1 MSLDISS
8 VEYRQDPYS
17 VYRQVREENAISM
30 VTGLGGGKS
39 YFLSRYDDVV
49 SVLKD
54 TRFSN
59 ERHKVSESSGLKLL
73 DAWWMPNIFKA
84 MSNSMIM
91 VDDPSHARLR
101 NLVHKAFTPRMIQ
114 QMGTRV
120 EEISN
125 QLLDD
130 AAKQKTTDFIR
141 QFALP
146 LPLTVI
152 SEMMGVPAADRDKFH
167 KWTANFID
175 SASSANPITMLPQ
188 LPNAIQMNRFFRQL
202 MTLRRTDPQD
212 DLITAL
218 VRAEEAGDKLNED
231 ELVAMLFILLLAG
244 HETTVNLLGNGIL
257 ALLQHPDQFEKLKA
271 NPDLIDTAIEEIL
284 RFTNPVQQIAPR
296 YALEDVELHG
306 QRIPKGSSVMCGVA
320 SANRDE
326 TIFANADQFD
336 IARNPNRHIAFGL
349 GIHYCVGAPLARLEG
364 KIALQVL
371 LKRYPN
377 LQLAIPESQLQWRGG
392 GALRGLKSLP
402 LYLNA

>member
-1 MSLDISS
+1 MALDITNP
-8 VEYRQDPYS
+8 EYYKNPYS
-17 VYRQVREENAISM
+17 IYTQVREQNTISM
-30 VTGLGGGKS
+30 VAGLGGSMS

-59 ERHKVSESSGLKLL
+59 ERHKVSDSGLKLME
-73 DAWWMPNIFKA
+73 AWWMPSIFKA
-84 MSNSMIM
+84 MANSMIM

-114 QMGTRV
+114 QMALRI

-125 QLLDD
+125 QLLDE
-130 AAKQKTTDFIR
+130 AAKQETVDFIR
-141 QFALP
+141 MFALP

-152 SEMMGVPAADRDKFH
+152 SDMMGVPAKDRAKFH

-175 SASSANPITMLPQ
+175 SASSANPRTMLPQ
-188 LPNAIQMNRFFRQL
+188 LPNAFQMNRFLRQL
-202 MTLRRTDPQD
+202 ITLRRSDPQD

-218 VRAEEAGDKLNED
+218 VRAEESGDKLNED

-244 HETTVNLLGNGIL
+244 HETTVNLLGNGTL
-257 ALLQHPDQFEKLKA
+257 ALLEHLDQLDKLKA
-271 NPDLIDTAIEEIL
+271 NPELIDTAVEEIL

-306 QRIPKGSSVMCGVA
+306 QRIPKGASVMCGIA

-326 TIFANADQFD
+326 SVFPNADQFD
-336 IARNPNRHIAFGL
+336 ITRNPNRHIAFGL
-349 GIHYCVGAPLARLEG
+349 GIHYCLGAPLARLEG

-371 LKRYPN
+371 LNRYPN
-377 LQLAIPESQLQWRGG
+377 LELALPADQLQWRAS

-402 LYLNA
+402 IRLNV

>member
-1 MSLDISS
+1 MALDITNP
-8 VEYRQDPYS
+8 EYYKNPYS
-17 VYRQVREENAISM
+17 IYTQVREQNTISM
-30 VTGLGGGKS
+30 VAGLGGSMS

-59 ERHKVSESSGLKLL
+59 ERHKVSDSGLKLME
-73 DAWWMPNIFKA
+73 AWWMPSIFKA
-84 MSNSMIM
+84 MANSMIM

-114 QMGTRV
+114 QMALRI

-125 QLLDD
+125 QLLDE
-130 AAKQKTTDFIR
+130 AAKQETVDFIR
-141 QFALP
+141 MFALP

-152 SEMMGVPAADRDKFH
+152 SDMMGVPAKDRAKFH

-175 SASSANPITMLPQ
+175 SASSANPRTMLPQ
-188 LPNAIQMNRFFRQL
+188 LPNAFLMNRFLRQL
-202 MTLRRTDPQD
+202 ITLRRSDPQD

-218 VRAEEAGDKLNED
+218 VRAEELGDKLNED

-244 HETTVNLLGNGIL
+244 HETTVNLLGNGTL
-257 ALLQHPDQFEKLKA
+257 ALLEHLDQLDKLKA
-271 NPDLIDTAIEEIL
+271 NPELIDTAVEEIL

-306 QRIPKGSSVMCGVA
+306 QHIPKGASVMCGIA

-326 TIFANADQFD
+326 SVFPNADQFD
-336 IARNPNRHIAFGL
+336 ITRNPNRHIAFGL
-349 GIHYCVGAPLARLEG
+349 GIHYCLGAPLARLEG

-371 LKRYPN
+371 LNRYPN
-377 LQLAIPESQLQWRGG
+377 LELALPADQLQWRAS

-402 LYLNA
+402 IRLNA